1 MAGWRRSFRLHLRG
15 GTVERDVDE
24 EIAFHVETRTEELI
38 EQGMSPSAAREEALR
53 CFGDLQGVRRSCL
66 EIGRRRQRGRRR
78 LEILSEMRQDAA
90 FALRQLAKTPAFTLV
105 AVLTLALGIGA
116 TATIFSVLHAV
127 VLRPLPFPEPER
139 IVHLWATWQ
148 GDERSVSPGGFLEF
162 RRSIRSF
169 EHLAALHSASF
180 NLTGEG
186 APERIEGGR
195 VSAGYFDVFGIRP
208 ALGRVFS
215 AQEDQ
220 PGHERV
226 VVLSH
231 RLWRGRFGSDPGIL
245 GQDVRLSG
253 QLYRVIG
260 VMPAVFELRASDP
273 ELWVPLA
280 LGPDQAVHG
289 NSFLVLVG
297 RLRRGAS
304 PESAAA
310 EAAVVAKRLEKIDPQ
325 SYQGKGTRIEPLLDR
340 LLGSYRRRLLVLLG
354 AVGCVLAIAAVNVA
368 NLLLARGAG
377 RSREIAIRASLGAGR
392 GRIVRQ
398 LLTES
403 AVLGL
408 AGAAAGLGLAGLGVQ
423 SLVAISPANV
433 PRLEAAGIDGT
444 VLGFTVAL
452 GLASVLLFGLVP
464 ALRTARPDLQTML
477 KEGGRSLGSGL
488 RDRVRSSLLVVE
500 VALALML
507 LVGAGLLIRSAVRLQ
522 QVEIGFDPED
532 LLTAQVSL
540 PTSEY
545 AEPARLLAAV
555 EGMRGGVEAI
565 PGVRSASVVSL
576 LPLSRYNLSSNVR
589 IEGKPRPPGE
599 EINGDTRSVTPGY
612 FRTLGISLLQGRDF
626 TDRDRA
632 SSPGVVIVNQR
643 LAEMAWPGE
652 SPLGKRLDYTGDLL
666 EVIAVAGDIRAG
678 GLEEEVRPAFYVP
691 LAQFP
696 KDLWGAEIQL
706 ALAARTDGEPAA
718 KAEALRRA
726 VQAVDPKL
734 PVFGVRT
741 MGEIRSD
748 LVATTRFNTMLLAA
762 LGVIG
767 LALAAVGI
775 YGVIAYFVSQRTAE
789 IGLRMALGATEKKV
803 LAMVVR
809 QALQPV
815 LVGVTVGIGG
825 GLMAGR
831 ALASLLFGVSATDPA
846 TFAGVVLVL
855 VTAALLASWVPA
867 RRAARVD
874 PTRALAP

>member
-24 EIAFHVETRTEELI
+24 EIAFHVETKTEELI

-105 AVLTLALGIGA
+105 AVLTLALGVGA

-127 VLRPLPFPEPER
+127 VLRPLPFPQPER
-139 IVHLWATWQ
+139 IVHLWATLH
-148 GDERSVSPGGFLEF
+148 GDQRSVSPGAFLEL

-169 EHLAALHSASF
+169 EHLAALHYASF

-195 VSAGYFDVFGIRP
+195 VSAGYFEVFGIRP

-220 PGHERV
+220 TGHERV

-231 RLWRGRFGSDPGIL
+231 RLWRGRFGADPGIL
-245 GQDVRLSG
+245 GQDVRLNG
-253 QLYRVIG
+253 QLYRVVG
-260 VMPAVFELRASDP
+260 VMPAAFELRASDP
-273 ELWVPLA
+273 DLWVPLA

-310 EAAVVAKRLEKIDPQ
+310 EAAAVAKRLETIDPQ

-444 VLGFTVAL
+444 VLGFTLAL

-500 VALALML
+500 VALALVL
-507 LVGAGLLIRSAVRLQ
+507 LVGAGLLIRSALRLD

-540 PTSEY
+540 PVSEY

-555 EGMRGGVEAI
+555 ERMRGGVEGI

-599 EINGDTRSVTPGY
+599 EINGDTRAVTPGY
-612 FRTLGISLLQGRDF
+612 FRTLGIPLLQGRDF

-666 EVIAVAGDIRAG
+666 EVVAVAGDVRAG
-678 GLEEEVRPAFYVP
+678 GLDEEVRPAFYVP

-706 ALAARTDGEPAA
+706 ALAARTGGEPAA
-718 KAEALRRA
+718 QAEALRRA

-767 LALAAVGI
+767 LVLAAVGI
-775 YGVIAYFVSQRTAE
+775 YGVIAYFVSQRTQE
-789 IGLRMALGATEKKV
+789 IGLRMALGATERKV

-809 QALQPV
+809 QALRPV

-825 GLMAGR
+825 GLVAGR